1 MSRNSGTIVDENGL
15 TADWLEIMNVSNAP
29 VELEGYMLAKN
40 DSASNVFEFP
50 AYTLEAGEC
59 VIVFADST
67 LRNDA
72 GGEFHAPFKLSSAGG
87 SLMLFSPSSVAID
100 MVSFPSLSSDTAYVR
115 EDLAVWSVSDQPTPG
130 LPNTAE
136 NYQSLHELVTG
147 AGVEITEIVASNTQ
161 YAPDE
166 NGAYQDYIELH
177 NTTGEAIDLS
187 GWYLSDTPGLP
198 LLWRI
203 PDGFVLQPGECRIIY
218 ASGRDRADAASPHA
232 NFGLSTEGETVTL
245 ANREGRL
252 VDQVTYDLLA
262 DDEAWLKQADGSW
275 ATGTP
280 SPAAANG

>member
-1 MSRNSGTIVDENGL
+1 
-15 TADWLEIMNVSNAP
+15 
-29 VELEGYMLAKN
+29 
-40 DSASNVFEFP
+40 
-50 AYTLEAGEC
+50 
-59 VIVFADST
+59 
-67 LRNDA
+67 
-72 GGEFHAPFKLSSAGG
+72 
-87 SLMLFSPSSVAID
+87 MLFSPSGVAID
-100 MVSFPSLSSDTAYVR
+100 TVSFPSLSSDTAYVR

-203 PDGFVLQPGECRIIY
+203 PDGFVLQPGECRIVY
-218 ASGRDRADAASPHA
+218 ASGRDRADATSPHA

>member
-1 MSRNSGTIVDENGL
+1 MENITNSPL
-15 TADWLEIMNVSNAP
+15 LEVRDLS
-29 VELEGYMLAKN
+29 VEYR
-40 DSASNVFEFP
+40 
-50 AYTLEAGEC
+50 T
-59 VIVFADST
+59 
-67 LRNDA
+67 
-72 GGEFHAPFKLSSAGG
+72 
-87 SLMLFSPSSVAID
+87 D
-100 MVSFPSLSSDTAYVR
+100 METVYAVNHVSFSLEKGKT
-115 EDLAVWSVSDQPTPG
+115 LG
-130 LPNTAE
+130 LVGE
-136 NYQSLHELVTG
+136 TG
-147 AGVEITEIVASNTQ
+147 AGKTTTALALLRLLPERTGRVPNGEIIFEGRDLMGIKEGEMQLVRGGKISMIFQDPMTALNPVLTV
-161 YAPDE
+161 
-166 NGAYQDYIELH
+166 GAQIREALELH

-203 PDGFVLQPGECRIIY
+203 PDGFVLQPGECRIVY

-275 ATGTP
+275 TAGTP